1 MAPAV
6 STVVMVGLTFVVKI
20 SLVYSTSG
28 SGICSKDGEPPT
40 CCADYRKSGDK
51 CVECVGFYG
60 HQCTSPCSPGFYGF
74 GCRLNCSC
82 IPCNNINGSCDDVQ
96 ITQQR
101 PHTEAPSWL
110 IFLLSLIFV
119 SGCFAV
125 VITIIILKK
134 RSAISRTVN
143 TNPETPKQGYDVG
156 DKDVNDIE
164 MSYDDVRE
172 SQMILDEIHHLPRT
186 STGTLSR
193 TSFNTDIYNV
203 AVHNYRMKDSIY
215 A

>member
-1 MAPAV
+1 MEFCGSPI
-6 STVVMVGLTFVVKI
+6 LYLDYI
-20 SLVYSTSG
+20 S
-28 SGICSKDGEPPT
+28 
-40 CCADYRKSGDK
+40 
-51 CVECVGFYG
+51 ECVGFYG

-82 IPCNNINGSCDDVQ
+82 VPCNNINGSCDDVQ
-96 ITQQR
+96 RTQQGPQER
-101 PHTEAPSWL
+101 PHTEAPSWS
-110 IFLLSLIFV
+110 IFLLSLIVV

-134 RSAISRTVN
+134 RSTISRTVN
-143 TNPETPKQGYDVG
+143 TNPEIPKQGYDVG
-156 DKDVNDIE
+156 DKDVDDME

-186 STGTLSR
+186 STETLSR

-203 AVHNYRMKDSIY
+203 TFHNYRMKDSIY